1 MNNSNLTRSKTTK
14 KIVFNSRY
22 KGSLAFKDAMVV
34 IKACGLLSF
43 YNVLYDTIAKYLPG
57 NDLMH
62 ASTLLDDL
70 DYLTPKTTNV
80 NDTVLN
86 NANRILENTIMSI
99 KVEGY
104 NPDVEFEDQP
114 YQQQVFFCLT
124 GALSFLAT
132 IQRFE
137 SSIANIELHSAEIV
151 EQQQRLSALQ
161 EAEAQAK
168 RRYTISKNPKQKR
181 SL

>member
-1 MNNSNLTRSKTTK
+1 MNNMELHKAKNTK
-14 KIVFNSRY
+14 EILFNPRY
-22 KGSLAFKDAMVV
+22 KGSLAFKDAMTV

-43 YNVLYDTIAKYLPG
+43 YNVLCDTIIEYLPG

-62 ASTLLDDL
+62 TSTLLDDL
-70 DYLTPKTTNV
+70 DYLTPKPMNV
-80 NDTVLN
+80 NDAVLN
-86 NANRILENTIMSI
+86 NAIQILEKTMALI
-99 KVEGY
+99 KIEGY
-104 NPDVEFEDQP
+104 NPNIEFEEQP

-132 IQRFE
+132 VQRFE
-137 SSIANIELHSAEIV
+137 SSIADIETRSAEII
-151 EQQQRLSALQ
+151 EQQQRLAVLQ

-168 RRYTISKNPKQKR
+168 RRYPISPNQKKR